1 MNRINLKKLLIL
13 NIPYILVGLFATNF
27 GEAWRLAEG
36 ADSSAKILS
45 FFYALP
51 VALGNPLPSLHPLDL
66 LVGIA
71 CGAGLRLAVY
81 LKAKKPRSTGTMW
94 SMVLPVG
101 VQPKTLSRSPLQSL
115 RTILS

>member
-27 GEAWRLAEG
+27 GEAWRLVEG

-51 VALGNPLPSLHPLDL
+51 VALATRFPAFIRWICWWELP
-66 LVGIA
+66 VAQGF
-71 CGAGLRLAVY
+71 GLRF
-81 LKAKKPRSTGTMW
+81 
-94 SMVLPVG
+94 
-101 VQPKTLSRSPLQSL
+101 
-115 RTILS
+115 I